1 MHFLL
6 RFLSVKEKP
15 LVIALQMNLFNWI
28 YIIVDNLLQLMLIW
42 HIGISAKHYYQYQYQ
57 YI

>member
-42 HIGISAKHYYQYQYQ
+42 HIGISAKYYYQYQYQ